1 MQILCKSGHSQIN
14 WGKKIWS
21 PLQAPSV
28 PSSFFPHLNPPPLS
42 QSALKPAFPG
52 LRKEIFQEKGANQ
65 PPVFQWAILVSLLLG
80 PEAQGR
86 GGKGFRVNSRLP
98 GLQSLGS
105 QRSRALPPTHT
116 HVPCPLS
123 SWLPLACH
131 SSFSPSLLLKPSDG
145 LQKPLTPR
153 CGCWSRKV
161 CKLCNLGDFGVRVY
175 AGWLGGFRPP
185 IPPPWLQPTPALGQ

>member
-21 PLQAPSV
+21 SSQAPSV

-65 PPVFQWAILVSLLLG
+65 PPVFQWAVLVSLLLG

-86 GGKGFRVNSRLP
+86 DGKGFRVNSRLP

-105 QRSRALPPTHT
+105 QRNRALPHPTHT
-116 HVPCPLS
+116 CAV
-123 SWLPLACH
+123 
-131 SSFSPSLLLKPSDG
+131 SSFLLAAPRLSFFLFSLPSPEA
-145 LQKPLTPR
+145 
-153 CGCWSRKV
+153 
-161 CKLCNLGDFGVRVY
+161 F
-175 AGWLGGFRPP
+175 
-185 IPPPWLQPTPALGQ
+185 